1 MKNKKISK
9 TKLFLLVMLGIYLIL
24 LIFNKE
30 LFLSSSKFFLTNIL
44 KIIPAF
50 ALVFILMT
58 TANYFITPEKILKF
72 SQRKGI
78 RKWFFMSF
86 AGIISTGPPYLW
98 YPLLSKLRKQG
109 LSEGLITTYLYNRAI
124 AIAFIPLLIFYFSAK
139 YAIVL
144 YILITA
150 AAIVQGKIMNKLF
163 HPKSL

>member
-1 MKNKKISK
+1 MKNKISK
-9 TKLFLLVMLGIYLIL
+9 KIVFLLVVLGIYLAI
-24 LIFNKE
+24 LIFDKE
-30 LFLSSSKFFLTNIL
+30 LFLSSSKFFLNTIL

-50 ALVFILMT
+50 ALVFVLMSI
-58 TANYFITPEKILKF
+58 ANYFITPQKVLNF
-72 SQRKGI
+72 SKRKGS
-78 RKWFFMSF
+78 RKWFLMSF

-98 YPLLSKLRKQG
+98 FPLLSKLRKQG

-139 YAIVL
+139 YAIIL

-150 AAIVQGKIMNKLF
+150 SALIQGKIMNKLF